1 MSGATAVS
9 LKVTGKSNQLLHVFR
24 VPLYRACILYWNTD
38 QVLLARPLSR
48 FLILTCNEVPISYR
62 LVLKFIATSNVV
74 LFASL
79 TGTFS

>member
-1 MSGATAVS
+1 VS
-9 LKVTGKSNQLLHVFR
+9 LKDTGKSKSVA
-24 VPLYRACILYWNTD
+24 ACVAD
-38 QVLLARPLSR
+38 QVLLARPLST

-62 LVLKFIATSNVV
+62 LVLKFIATSNVD